1 MTTLELEEYA
11 GERRNAGRMFGGLRA
26 AIAAVKHWHA
36 KRQTLARLSK
46 LDDYLL
52 RDVGID
58 PAELYDAVHGEHTS
72 LWEKPHLR
80 PDIR

>member
-11 GERRNAGRMFGGLRA
+11 VERRNAGRVLGGLRA
-26 AIAAVKHWHA
+26 AIAAVGHWHR

-58 PAELYDAVHGEHTS
+58 PAELYDAMYGEHTS
-72 LWEKPHLR
+72 LWQKPHLR